1 MATEKSEIQE
11 EINNVEENQSE
22 DQGEEQGL
30 PEHDEKSTLE
40 SLEEALS
47 ESKDKYL
54 RLYSEFD
61 NFRRRTTK
69 ERIDLIATAN
79 RDLME
84 SLIPVLDDFERA
96 LKAMQAKKEFEE
108 AKGIELIYN
117 KYRKILELKG
127 LKLMEVKPGDEFN
140 EELHE
145 AITQVPAPDES
156 LTGKIVD
163 VVESG
168 YYLGEKVIRFAKV
181 VTGAK
186 A

>member
-1 MATEKSEIQE
+1 MATDKSEIQE
-11 EINNVEENQSE
+11 ELNKVEENQSE
-22 DQGEEQGL
+22 DGEQEL
-30 PEHDEKSTLE
+30 PEHDEKSAIE
-40 SLEEALS
+40 NLEEALS

-61 NFRRRTTK
+61 NFRRRTSK
-69 ERIDLIATAN
+69 ERYEMIVTAN
-79 RDLME
+79 RELME

-96 LKAMQAKKEFEE
+96 LKAMLAKKEVEE

-117 KYRKILELKG
+117 KYRKILESKG
-127 LKLMEVKPGDEFN
+127 LKLMEVKSGDEFN

-145 AITQVPAPDES
+145 AITQIPAPDES
-156 LTGKIVD
+156 LIGKIVD

-181 VTGAK
+181 ITGAK